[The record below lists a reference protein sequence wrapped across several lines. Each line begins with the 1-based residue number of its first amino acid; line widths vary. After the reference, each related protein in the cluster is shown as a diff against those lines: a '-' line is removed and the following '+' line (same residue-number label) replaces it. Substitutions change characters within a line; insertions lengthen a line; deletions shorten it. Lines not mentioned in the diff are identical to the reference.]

1 MKRMQSMILV
11 AAGLFGFAIFAFAQM
26 PPGHHHPGLGDPL
39 AMLGE
44 VKGSLNLNTAQQ
56 QQWDNALAQSKAAHA
71 AARDNFGQL
80 RTATQTELVKAEP
93 DLAALAA
100 LTDSIEQ
107 QNGARRKDARNTWLA
122 LYATFT
128 IEQKA
133 VVRDAITA
141 RLQELAAMRAQR
153 HQQRGG

>member
-26 PPGHHHPGLGDPL
+26 PPGHHHGLGDPL
-39 AMLGE
+39 AMLEG

-56 QQWDNALAQSKAAHA
+56 QQWDNTLVQSKAAHT

-80 RTATQTELVKAEP
+80 RTAMQTELAKAEP

-107 QNGARRKDARNTWLA
+107 QNSALRKEARNTWLA

-128 IEQKA
+128 VEQKQ
-133 VVRDAITA
+133 VVRDAITT
-141 RLQELAAMRAQR
+141 RLQKLAAMRAHR
-153 HQQRGG
+153 RQQRGG